1 MDNICFHN
9 LQKRFQNDD
18 HVYKSFLDI
27 LNMYRKEH
35 KGITEVYQEVSIS
48 LESIL
53 IFFCFLSYNRVLIN
67 CLQVAALFDDHA
79 DLLDEFTR
87 FLPDTSSTAAA
98 PNASFARHS
107 FNRYDDRSSALPA
120 MRQSHLDKVFSPSF
134 SFSATISDPLLVVD
148 FYVYNF

>member
-1 MDNICFHN
+1 MFVNGQYICFLY

-35 KGITEVYQEVSIS
+35 KGITEVYQEVFVS
-48 LESIL
+48 LELIL
-53 IFFCFLSYNRVLIN
+53 YFCSLSLDRVLIN

-79 DLLDEFTR
+79 DLLEEFTR
-87 FLPDTSSTAAA
+87 FLPDTSATAPA
-98 PNASFARHS
+98 PHASFGRHP

-120 MRQSHLDKVFSPSF
+120 MRQSHLDKVFSPLYSF
-134 SFSATISDPLLVVD
+134 FLSLF
-148 FYVYNF
+148 